1 MSENSKVSPDIKWN
15 EHFEKNPFKKH
26 LSIMLPSASHPLQS
40 KKKIKKK
47 KQPKKHA
54 SGEISSS
61 NDSPAL
67 KPEIKVE
74 ELNWK
79 QILTKINVKWDL

>member
-1 MSENSKVSPDIKWN
+1 
-15 EHFEKNPFKKH
+15 
-26 LSIMLPSASHPLQS
+26 MLPSASHPLQS

-74 ELNWK
+74 ELN
-79 QILTKINVKWDL
+79 